1 MVRFGALRP
10 ILRGPPSSPKRACG
24 CHAAAS
30 RLLHF
35 LHYTPPAVLSVEA
48 LEHVV
53 HQQKVFMAGLMYKHP
68 QERQHGALQV
78 GLRLLHMPRMQ
89 GISSTKLLM
98 VWLFVL
104 FAAVF
109 CIMCSRCLHHG
120 QHAASV
126 LRTAASQLATAP
138 VLLPLLCSWWPRPA
152 ASRTCCACA
161 PPRREAL
168 P

>member
-78 GLRLLHMPRMQ
+78 RLRLLHMPRMQ
-89 GISSTKLLM
+89 GISSAKLLM
-98 VWLFVL
+98 GWLFASC
-104 FAAVF
+104 AAVF
-109 CIMCSRCLHHG
+109 SIMGSTLPPHR
-120 QHAASV
+120 A
-126 LRTAASQLATAP
+126 QLALQVAAAP